1 MFIAKLIDNQV
12 VIGDYRELFPNTS
25 FPLSGPNDDF
35 YADMGA
41 YKVKHDK
48 PHSGSQMLVQ
58 CDPYVEG
65 EFVYTVRV
73 EARPEQESTP
83 VQETIVIDSGN
94 GADSIGGGV

>member
-1 MFIAKLIDNQV
+1 MFIAKLIDDKV
-12 VIGDYRELFPNTS
+12 VIADYRELFPNTS

-48 PHSGSQMLVQ
+48 PCSGLEMLVQ

-65 EFVYTVRV
+65 DFVYTVRV
-73 EARPEQESTP
+73 EARPAQEA
-83 VQETIVIDSGN
+83 VQETPPETITIDSSN
-94 GADSIGGGV
+94 GA

>member
-1 MFIAKLIDNQV
+1 MFIAKVIDNQV

-41 YKVKHDK
+41 YKIKHEK
-48 PHSGSQMLVQ
+48 PCNSSQMLVQ

-73 EARPEQESTP
+73 EAKPEQETQP
-83 VQETIVIDSGN
+83 VQQETVTIDLGN
-94 GADSIGGGV
+94 GADSI

>member
-1 MFIAKLIDNQV
+1 MFIAKVIDNQV

-41 YKVKHDK
+41 YKIKHDK
-48 PHSGSQMLVQ
+48 PCTALEMLVQ

-73 EARPEQESTP
+73 EAKPEQETQP
-83 VQETIVIDSGN
+83 VQQETVTIDLGN
-94 GADSIGGGV
+94 GADSI

>member
-1 MFIAKLIDNQV
+1 MFIAKVIDNKV

-41 YKVKHDK
+41 YKIKHDK
-48 PHSGSQMLVQ
+48 PYNGSEMLVQ
-58 CDPYVEG
+58 CEPYVEG

-73 EARPEQESTP
+73 EAKPEQQEIQP
-83 VQETIVIDSGN
+83 EQQETIIIDSGN
-94 GADSIGGGV
+94 GSDSI

>member
-1 MFIAKLIDNQV
+1 MFIAKVVDNQI

-41 YKVKHDK
+41 YKIKHDK
-48 PHSGSQMLVQ
+48 PCNDLQMLVQ
-58 CDPYVEG
+58 CEPYVEG

-73 EARPEQESTP
+73 ETRPEQETVTETEP
-83 VQETIVIDSGN
+83 VIIDSGN
-94 GADSIGGGV
+94 GADSI